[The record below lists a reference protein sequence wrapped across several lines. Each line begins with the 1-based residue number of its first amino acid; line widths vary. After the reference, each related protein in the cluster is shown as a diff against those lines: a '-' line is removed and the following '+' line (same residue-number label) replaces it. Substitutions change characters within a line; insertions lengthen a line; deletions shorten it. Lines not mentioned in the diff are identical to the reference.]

1 LENPLKVK
9 VLIAGGMSEAFWY
22 DLGETALPE
31 GSAQDLEGRIVRLPP
46 LGRRSQQ
53 VDLLAIGK
61 DKLLTGVILETG
73 LPQLDFKTKAILGF
87 APGGARVP
95 AGWIA
100 MLQWLSAYYFT
111 PLPQVFAAC
120 LPKTALD
127 LPFAPVKARPDKPA
141 KPPSKRK
148 LAAEAAALAAAE
160 AMAKSAQS
168 EALAS
173 QAASSAA
180 IKALQVT
187 PEQRTAI
194 DAVAEAF
201 EPFRFQT
208 YLLHGITGSGKTLVY
223 LHLARRALELGRR
236 VLVLLPEIALTPQT
250 LSRFRSFLDRPVLAL
265 HSNLSAPDRRE
276 LWRALYAGEADVIV
290 GARSA
295 ALCPVDNLGLIV
307 VDEEHDGSY
316 KQSDASPRYN
326 ARDLALWRGRN
337 EGCPVVLGSATPA
350 VETYHAA
357 RAGKYR
363 LLEMTTRATGSAQ
376 PRINIVDMREQHALQ
391 GNLLLSIP
399 LREAVQKSLEAGEQ
413 AILFLNRR
421 GYAHRRV
428 CKTCGA
434 HRECP
439 HCVAPLVYHKAK
451 QALICHYCGFNVPA
465 AAPCL
470 KCGGGEWLDVGR
482 GIEKVEEYLET
493 LYPGVGIARLDR
505 DSTSAIGGA
514 EKILARFKSG
524 ELRLL
529 LGTQMVA
536 KGHDF
541 PKVNVVGVVDAD
553 TGLGLSDFRAQE
565 RVFQLI
571 TQVSGRAGR
580 HKDKGQGAV
589 FLQTYKPDNPLLAY
603 ALTHD
608 YASFYQAE
616 IERRE
621 ELEYPPF
628 RRLLLIEITG
638 DDEALVDAHMREFAE
653 AFSHFAAQADVIVLG
668 PAFAALKK
676 IKDQYRAHLLGK
688 GKAPNQLQWV
698 FHQAMERYKP
708 KQPNKTK
715 LRADMDPLSML

>member
-1 LENPLKVK
+1 MAEP
-9 VLIAGGMSEAFWY
+9 FWY
-22 DLGETALPE
+22 DLGHRIPE
-31 GSAQDLEGRIVRLPP
+31 GTGTSGDSAAVPGDPMDLVGRIVQLPP
-46 LGRRSQQ
+46 LGKLKQQ
-53 VDLLAIGK
+53 TDLLTAKKERI
-61 DKLLTGVILETG
+61 LIGVILEAG
-73 LPQLDFKTKAILGF
+73 RPELGFKTKPIKGF

-95 AGWIA
+95 PGWIA
-100 MLQWLSAYYFT
+100 LLHWLSAYYFT

-120 LPKTALD
+120 LPKPALD
-127 LPFAPVKARPDKPA
+127 LLFAPIKIKPVKKPA
-141 KPPSKRK
+141 KEKPVKPGS
-148 LAAEAAALAAAE
+148 AAALALE
-160 AMAKSAQS
+160 T
-168 EALAS
+168 EALAA
-173 QAASSAA
+173 QAALAEKAAGSAA
-180 IKALQVT
+180 IQGLRLT
-187 PEQRTAI
+187 PEQRAAT
-194 DAVAEAF
+194 DAVLESF
-201 EPFRFQT
+201 QPFRFQT

-250 LSRFRSFLDRPVLAL
+250 LARFRSFLDRPVLAL
-265 HSNLSAPDRRE
+265 HSNLSATER
-276 LWRALYAGEADVIV
+276 RALWDAVYAGKADVIV

-295 ALCPVDNLGLIV
+295 ALCPIDNLGLIV

-326 ARDLALWRGRN
+326 ARDLALWRGRS

-357 RAGKYR
+357 QAGKYR
-363 LLEMTTRATGSAQ
+363 LLEMNARATGSSR
-376 PRINIVDMREQHALQ
+376 PKIHIVDMREQHALQ
-391 GNLLLSIP
+391 GALLLSIP
-399 LREAVQKSLEAGEQ
+399 LREAVQKAMETGEQ

-428 CKTCGA
+428 CQSCGA

-451 QALICHYCGFNVPA
+451 QALICHYCGFNVPVG
-465 AAPCL
+465 APCL
-470 KCGGGEWLDVGR
+470 ACGGTEWLDVGR
-482 GIEKVEEYLET
+482 GVEKVEEYLEAI
-493 LYPGVGIARLDR
+493 YPGVGIARLDR

-524 ELRLL
+524 ELRIL

-553 TGLGLSDFRAQE
+553 AGLGLSDFRAQE
-565 RVFQLI
+565 RAFQLI

-580 HKDKGQGAV
+580 HQGEGAV
-589 FLQTYKPDNPLLAY
+589 YLQTYKPENPMLAF

-608 YASFYQAE
+608 YASFYRAE
-616 IERRE
+616 IGRRE
-621 ELEYPPF
+621 ELDYPPF

-638 DDEALVDAHMREFAE
+638 DDEAIVDAHMREFAD
-653 AFSHFAAQADVIVLG
+653 AFNHFAAQADVLVLG

-676 IKDQYRAHLLGK
+676 IKDQYRAQLLGK

-698 FHQAMERYKP
+698 FHQALERYKP
-708 KQPNKTK
+708 KQPQKTK

>member
-1 LENPLKVK
+1 
-9 VLIAGGMSEAFWY
+9 MSEPFWY
-22 DLGETALPE
+22 DLGLALIPS
-31 GSAQDLEGRIVRLPP
+31 GSSAGPDAPVPDGSGSGPVTEVPAPLPADLIGRIVQVP
-46 LGRRSQQ
+46 LMSKTVPGVVLDAGRPELGFR
-53 VDLLAIGK
+53 
-61 DKLLTGVILETG
+61 
-73 LPQLDFKTKAILGF
+73 TKPIKGF

-95 AGWIA
+95 AGWIE
-100 MLQWLSAYYFT
+100 LLRWLSAYYFT
-111 PLPQVFAAC
+111 PLPQVFAAS
-120 LPKTALD
+120 LSKPALD
-127 LPFAPVKARPDKPA
+127 FLFAPVKAKAGKKVSFVPVKPD
-141 KPPSKRK
+141 
-148 LAAEAAALAAAE
+148 AAAKTAAA
-160 AMAKSAQS
+160 SA
-168 EALAS
+168 
-173 QAASSAA
+173 SAA
-180 IKALQVT
+180 AATAAIRALIVT
-187 PEQRTAI
+187 DEQRAAI
-194 DAVAEAF
+194 DAVEASF
-201 EPFRFQT
+201 TPFAFRTF
-208 YLLHGITGSGKTLVY
+208 LLHGITGSGKTLVY

-250 LSRFRSFLDRPVLAL
+250 LARFRTFLDRPVLAL
-265 HSNLSAPDRRE
+265 HSNLSATQRRE
-276 LWRALYAGEADVIV
+276 LWRAIYAGEADVIV

-295 ALCPVDNLGLIV
+295 ALCPIDNIGLIV

-326 ARDLALWRGRN
+326 ARDLALWRGRS
-337 EGCPVVLGSATPA
+337 EGCPVVLGSATPS
-350 VETYHAA
+350 VETYYSATT
-357 RAGKYR
+357 GKYA
-363 LLEMTTRATGSAQ
+363 LLEMNKRATGSSQ
-376 PRINIVDMREQHALQ
+376 PRIHIVDMREQHALQ

-399 LREAVQKSLEAGEQ
+399 LREAVQKALDGGEQ

-428 CKTCGA
+428 CKACGA

-439 HCVAPLVYHKAK
+439 HCIGPLVYHKSK
-451 QALICHYCGFNVPA
+451 RALICHYCGFNIPA
-465 AAPCL
+465 DAPCQP
-470 KCGGGEWLDVGR
+470 CGGVEWLDVGR

-493 LYPGVGIARLDR
+493 IYPGVGIARLDR

-524 ELRLL
+524 ELRIL

-553 TGLGLSDFRAQE
+553 SGLGLSDFRAQE
-565 RVFQLI
+565 RAFQLI

-580 HKDKGQGAV
+580 HQGEGAV
-589 FLQTYKPDNPLLAY
+589 YLQTYKPDNPLLGF

-608 YASFYQAE
+608 YASFYLAE
-616 IERRE
+616 IERRK

-638 DDEALVDAHMREFAE
+638 DEEATVDAHMQEFAA
-653 AFSHFAAQADVIVLG
+653 AFRHFADQADVIVLG

-676 IKDQYRAHLLGK
+676 IKDQYRAQILGK

-698 FHQAMERYKP
+698 LNQALERYKP
-708 KQPNKTK
+708 KQPQKTK